1 MTWQVICNRFTRL
14 AVTTL
19 DADRTAEAAAPPPI
33 AAPLIY
39 GLDDRPP
46 PLEAIFVA
54 FQHVLASFVGII
66 TPPLLIAGALELG
79 AADTSYI
86 VSMSLVVSGIATFI
100 QCRRFGPV
108 GSGLLSLQGTSFAFL
123 GPIIGA
129 GTGAIA
135 AGQTPQEALGLI
147 FGVCFFGAFVEIAL
161 SRVLHLARQIV
172 TPVVAGTV
180 VTIIGISLIKTG
192 IASLAG
198 GAIARQNG
206 TFGSL
211 PNLALGGLVLA
222 IIVGLNIVGNRY
234 LRMGAIA
241 IGLGVGYLVALA
253 IGWVDFS
260 NLSELAWV
268 RLPVPFTYG
277 FRFDFATFL
286 PFALLYLIT
295 AIETIGDLTATSAV
309 TRQPVKGSVYIR
321 RIKGGVLGDGINSLL
336 AACLNTFPNT
346 TFSQNNG
353 VIQMTGVG
361 SRYVG
366 FFVGGIFV
374 LLGLLP
380 MVGGLFQTIPQPVL
394 GGATIVMFGTIA
406 VAGINIIASTEID
419 RRSLIV
425 VAVSLALG
433 LGVVYEPEILAD
445 KPVLIQNIFGSG
457 ISTGGLC
464 AIALNIILPRD
475 LPDKVIDTTEAAD
488 APANEWEQE

>member
-1 MTWQVICNRFTRL
+1 M
-14 AVTTL
+14 
-19 DADRTAEAAAPPPI
+19 AAG
-33 AAPLIY
+33 LIY

-46 PLEAIFVA
+46 PLEAAFVA

-66 TPPLLIAGALELG
+66 TPPLLIAGALGLG
-79 AADTSYI
+79 ANDTSYI
-86 VSMSLVVSGIATFI
+86 VSMSLFISGLATFI

-135 AGQTPQEALGLI
+135 AGQSPQEALALI

-161 SRVLHLARQIV
+161 SRFLHLAKRIV

-180 VTIIGISLIKTG
+180 VTIIGLSLIKTG
-192 IASLAG
+192 VVSLAG
-198 GAIARQNG
+198 GAIARD
-206 TFGSL
+206 TEAFGSL
-211 PNLALGGLVLA
+211 PNLGLGGLVLV
-222 IIVGLNIVGNRY
+222 IIVGLNIVGHRY

-241 IGLGVGYLVALA
+241 IGLGVGYLIALA
-253 IGWVDFS
+253 LGWINFS
-260 NLSELAWV
+260 ALSELPWF
-268 RLPVPFTYG
+268 RLPLPFSYG
-277 FRFDFATFL
+277 FRFDLTTFF

-309 TRQPVKGSVYIR
+309 TQQPVSGSLYLR
-321 RIKGGVLGDGINSLL
+321 RIKGGVLGDGLNSLL
-336 AACLNTFPNT
+336 AACFNTFPNT

-366 FFVGGIFV
+366 FYVAGIFM

-380 MVGGLFQTIPQPVL
+380 VVGGLFQTIPQPVL

-406 VAGINIIASTEID
+406 VAGINIIASTQLD
-419 RRSLIV
+419 RRALII

-433 LGVVYEPEILAD
+433 LGVVYEPSILAD
-445 KPVLIQNIFGSG
+445 KPPLIRSIFASG

-464 AIALNIILPRD
+464 AILLNLLLPENF
-475 LPDKVIDTTEAAD
+475 PDKVIDTTAAAEA
-488 APANEWEQE
+488 PVSELPEP